1 MPTRFAHVNVIAQDW
16 RGLAT
21 FYQTVFGCKPVP
33 PERDQSG
40 EWLDRATGVHDAHI
54 RGMHLRLPG
63 GGPTL
68 ELYEYDNM
76 PQRPNIRSNTPGFSH
91 IAFVVD
97 DVDGVANDVVS
108 NGGDTIGTVERV
120 NISGVGELRFQYVAD
135 PEGNIIEIQQWS

>member
-68 ELYEYDNM
+68 EMYEYDNM

-120 NISGVGELRFQYVAD
+120 DISGVGELRFQYVAD

>member
-16 RGLAT
+16 RKLAV

-40 EWLDRATGVHDAHI
+40 DWLDRATGIPGAHI

-68 ELYEYDNM
+68 EVYEYEDM
-76 PQRPNIRSNTPGFSH
+76 PQRPEIKPNTPGFSH

-97 DVDGVANDVVS
+97 DVESVANEVVS
-108 NGGDTIGTVERV
+108 NGGSRVGEVELV
-120 NISGVGELRFQYVAD
+120 NIAGVGELLFQYVAD